1 MDKYRLTA
9 EQIALYSQ
17 YLRAEERSPGTIEK
31 YLRDIRDFTR
41 WLGGTPVT
49 KELAAGGK
57 ERLCDQGYAP
67 ATINSMLAALNGLFR
82 FLGWGECRVRF
93 LKIQRRLFRD
103 TGRELTRPEYERL
116 LTAAQG
122 RGQERSE
129 ADLPGRNGMLHSS
142 HPIAPPQACPISGL
156 NRRNGTAS

>member
-1 MDKYRLTA
+1 M
-9 EQIALYSQ
+9 
-17 YLRAEERSPGTIEK
+17 
-31 YLRDIRDFTR
+31 
-41 WLGGTPVT
+41 T

-67 ATINSMLAALNGLFR
+67 ATISSMLAALNGLFR
-82 FLGWGECRVRF
+82 FLGWGECRVML
-93 LKIQRRLFRD
+93 LKIQRRLFQD
-103 TGRELTRPEYERL
+103 TGRELPRPEYERL

>member
-49 KELAAGGK
+49 KELAAG
-57 ERLCDQGYAP
+57 
-67 ATINSMLAALNGLFR
+67 
-82 FLGWGECRVRF
+82 
-93 LKIQRRLFRD
+93 
-103 TGRELTRPEYERL
+103 
-116 LTAAQG
+116 
-122 RGQERSE
+122 
-129 ADLPGRNGMLHSS
+129 
-142 HPIAPPQACPISGL
+142 
-156 NRRNGTAS
+156 

>member
-1 MDKYRLTA
+1 
-9 EQIALYSQ
+9 
-17 YLRAEERSPGTIEK
+17 
-31 YLRDIRDFTR
+31 
-41 WLGGTPVT
+41 
-49 KELAAGGK
+49 
-57 ERLCDQGYAP
+57 
-67 ATINSMLAALNGLFR
+67 MLAALNSLFR
-82 FLGWGECRVRF
+82 FLGWGECRVRL
-93 LKIQRRLFRD
+93 LKIQRRLFQD
-103 TGRELTRPEYERL
+103 TGRELPRPEYERL